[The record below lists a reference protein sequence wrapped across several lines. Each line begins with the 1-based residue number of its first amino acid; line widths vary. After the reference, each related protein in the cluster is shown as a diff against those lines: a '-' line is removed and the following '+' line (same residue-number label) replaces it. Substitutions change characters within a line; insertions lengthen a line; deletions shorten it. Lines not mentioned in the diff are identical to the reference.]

1 MVLIITH
8 VFLWAPVQ
16 VLFASL
22 QGREAFLRPPYHRLR
37 HPMIFYYGHPAVL
50 YINKLRVA
58 GIINEAINSHFE
70 IVSVQGHCALCAMGT
85 AE

>member
-1 MVLIITH
+1 
-8 VFLWAPVQ
+8 
-16 VLFASL
+16 
-22 QGREAFLRPPYHRLR
+22 
-37 HPMIFYYGHPAVL
+37 MIFYYGHPAVL